1 MNGKPDIT
9 PGHSQRVS
17 KGDNMTD
24 SKIENEFDEMAG
36 IVLMRR
42 LTLAQLDHD
51 CAALKVVLDE
61 ICDAGPGYLWLI
73 ASLLSA
79 AVSKMAMHFSG
90 GDRAAAA
97 RKAAKGRIFGTV
109 PAVTAAWR
117 LVRVWFEDSHD
128 ALPVVLDDI
137 ERQGLLVEAVTAVNG
152 MLVAAMVGLHNG
164 DRRAAAQRAADLLA
178 GTLDGTVSGSE
189 F

>member
-1 MNGKPDIT
+1 
-9 PGHSQRVS
+9 
-17 KGDNMTD
+17 MTD

-109 PAVTAAWR
+109 PDRTKVID
-117 LVRVWFEDSHD
+117 FDDCGDSWY
-128 ALPVVLDDI
+128 
-137 ERQGLLVEAVTAVNG
+137 
-152 MLVAAMVGLHNG
+152 MG
-164 DRRAAAQRAADLLA
+164 DWARR
-178 GTLDGTVSGSE
+178 
-189 F
+189 